1 MCGRFTLTLEVPAL
15 QQELGIK
22 EVPADW
28 QPRYNIAPTQPI
40 PVVIDSEARKIEMLR
55 WGLIPYWAKDAAIG
69 NKLINARAETISE
82 KPAFRSAF
90 ERRRCLVVAN
100 GFYEWKKQGK
110 GPAIPYFYYR
120 EGGKP
125 FAFAGLWENW
135 VNPEGEKVRSCTIIT
150 CESNELVR
158 PVHPRMPVVLTGDD
172 LWKWMDGESKA
183 ELLAVLA
190 PYEKGD
196 LRVHQVATTV
206 NRPDPEGPELIEPV
220 EEKD

>member
-1 MCGRFTLTLEVPAL
+1 MCGRFTLTLELPVL

-22 EVPADW
+22 EVPSDW
-28 QPRYNIAPTQPI
+28 NPRFNIAPTQKV
-40 PVVIDSEARKIEMLR
+40 PVVIDSEARKIELLR
-55 WGLIPYWAKDAAIG
+55 WGLIPYWAKDPSIG

-100 GFYEWKKQGK
+100 GFYEWKREGK
-110 GPAIPYFYYR
+110 SGPAIPHFYYR

-135 VNPEGEKVRSCTIIT
+135 VSPEGEKIRTCTIIT
-150 CESNELVR
+150 CASNEVVR

-172 LWKWMDGESKA
+172 LWTWMDGQSKE
-183 ELLAVLA
+183 ELQSVLV

-196 LRVHQVATTV
+196 LKEHTVSTAV
-206 NRPDPEGPELIEPV
+206 NRPDPDGPELIAPV
-220 EEKD
+220 DE